1 MSNNVKY
8 QYVQM
13 ILNPGDLERVSDLL
27 NIWSKIVN
35 KKESAILC
43 RFLASLNESHI
54 TNVRSEEQLKN
65 LIARNQNI

>member
-43 RFLASLNESHI
+43 RFLASLNEAHI